1 MNVVLFVLNHLP
13 YFILLYFCYTY
24 FESEAIKMYKLKK
37 DNYNELSGICR
48 SVMQNIKDLEEG
60 SKMDLFDPRISDEE
74 YHLYSSVLKSY
85 NSLGNQL
92 LSNWE
97 TLKFYDIDA
106 FFTKLSTYVEYLDI
120 FIKEPTIENQLR
132 LTSIYDSLDKLNQRI

>member
-1 MNVVLFVLNHLP
+1 
-13 YFILLYFCYTY
+13 
-24 FESEAIKMYKLKK
+24 MYKLKK

>member
-1 MNVVLFVLNHLP
+1 
-13 YFILLYFCYTY
+13 
-24 FESEAIKMYKLKK
+24 MYKLKK

-92 LSNWE
+92 LSN
-97 TLKFYDIDA
+97 
-106 FFTKLSTYVEYLDI
+106 
-120 FIKEPTIENQLR
+120 
-132 LTSIYDSLDKLNQRI
+132 

>member
-1 MNVVLFVLNHLP
+1 
-13 YFILLYFCYTY
+13 
-24 FESEAIKMYKLKK
+24 MYKLKK

-85 NSLGNQL
+85 NSLGNLL

-97 TLKFYDIDA
+97 TSKFDDIEA
-106 FFTKLSTYVEYLDI
+106 FFTKLSTYIKYLDL